1 MPHHRPCHQL
11 SRHPRRIPR
20 RFGNASCQSWPRTA
34 AFGLPK
40 FAILVRFW
48 LLAVLSLASVP
59 FLQAQ
64 NQVIIITPHNEAIR
78 VEFARG
84 FNLWHRQRYATDATV
99 EWRDAG
105 GSTDALRF
113 VLSEFSKKPEG
124 INLDCFFGG
133 GLEPF
138 LLLADRKLAQAY
150 RPPAEIMQGI
160 VQNVNGTEIYDAQY
174 RWFGA
179 VVSSFGI
186 LQNTRVQG
194 LVGLPRV
201 SRWDQLADP
210 ALCGWVGAGDPRNSG
225 TMNTMFE
232 TFLQACGWE
241 RGWQIL
247 TAMGGNVRK
256 FDRISSTT
264 AKDVTL
270 GETAYALAIDFY
282 GFSQIAA
289 AGRTN
294 LTFVLPE
301 DFTAINP
308 DGLAILKGAPNL
320 ATAQRFVNFVLS
332 DAGQKLW
339 FLPRGHPDGPQQFSI
354 ERMSIRPELYRRYRG
369 ISNIEYSP
377 FDLKQTF
384 HYNGDLARERRD
396 VVAALVGTLLVDTH
410 AELKHAWEAII
421 RRGVTPPDLTRLG
434 RAPVTEAEALDLAR
448 GLWKD
453 PAGRNQKKI
462 EWQTWA
468 QKKYREC
475 ARTPAPSPDK
485 TF

>member
-1 MPHHRPCHQL
+1 MQRRTPVQKL
-11 SRHPRRIPR
+11 SSHAR
-20 RFGNASCQSWPRTA
+20 QSWLRSLIQESGSGPGKGGV
-34 AFGLPK
+34 GLPK
-40 FAILVRFW
+40 FVFLGRFW
-48 LLAVLSLASVP
+48 LLAVLGLAFAP
-59 FLQAQ
+59 YLQAQ

-84 FNLWHRQRYATDATV
+84 FNLWHRQRYGTEATI
-99 EWRDAG
+99 EWRDVG

-150 RPPAEIMQGI
+150 QPPAAIMEGI

-210 ALCGWVGAGDPRNSG
+210 ALYGWVGAGDPRNSG

-256 FDRISSTT
+256 FDRFSSTT

-308 DGLAILKGAPNL
+308 DGLAILKGAPHL
-320 ATAQRFVNFVLS
+320 ATAQRFVDFVLS
-332 DAGQKLW
+332 EPGQKLW

-354 ERMSIRPELYRRYRG
+354 ERMSIRPELYRRFRG
-369 ISNIEYSP
+369 LSNIEYSP

-410 AELKHAWEAII
+410 AELKHAWQAII
-421 RRGVTPPDLTRLG
+421 RRGVTPPELARLG

-468 QKKYREC
+468 QQKYRDC
-475 ARTPAPSPDK
+475 ALTPTPSPTP